1 MRMTCVAAIMMLLV
15 AAAEAQEAKRT
26 GRSAV
31 NPAPAEGVAVLKP
44 KDRPAPAPRPAASSR
59 TQQLTL
65 PKDAVK
71 IEAFTYR
78 WKDGEGKVWIYRET
92 PFGLVRYEEAAA
104 GTREVSEQEA
114 QPALVAFDEGDRV
127 RFERLTPFGK
137 QRWYRSKSELAGE
150 EAEAFRRL
158 EQSRKA
164 EPPGSGSK
172 KPDTE

>member
-1 MRMTCVAAIMMLLV
+1 MKMTCVVLMTLLV
-15 AAAEAQEAKRT
+15 AAAEAQEVQRT

-31 NPAPAEGVAVLKP
+31 NPAPSGGIGALKS
-44 KDRPAPAPRPAASSR
+44 KDRKAPAPRAGAPSKSR
-59 TQQLTL
+59 QLTL

-78 WKDGEGKVWIYRET
+78 WKDAEGKIWIYRET
-92 PFGLVRYEEAAA
+92 PFGLVRYEETAAA
-104 GTREVSEQEA
+104 RETPEQET
-114 QPALVAFDEGDRV
+114 QPALVAFDEGERV

-137 QRWYRSKSELAGE
+137 QRWYRNKSELAGE

-164 EPPGSGSK
+164 EPRGSGDK
-172 KPDTE
+172 KPETE